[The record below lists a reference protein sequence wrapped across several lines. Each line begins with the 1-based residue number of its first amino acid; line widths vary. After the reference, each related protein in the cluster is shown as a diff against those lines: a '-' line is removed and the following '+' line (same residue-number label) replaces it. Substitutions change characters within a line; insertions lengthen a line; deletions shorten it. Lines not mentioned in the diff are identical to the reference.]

1 MLLEMPLLLL
11 AKSLELSR
19 DLSIVTSTSGSPRVS
34 SNSSSSSC
42 RFSVAAGL
50 TGEFASLEEPT
61 DDPDLAIILV
71 LFVDGPDVAGSERQV
86 EPEGPT

>member
-1 MLLEMPLLLL
+1 MLLETPLLLL
-11 AKSLELSR
+11 AKSPELSY
-19 DLSIVTSTSGSPRVS
+19 DLFIVTSTSGFPRVL
-34 SNSSSSSC
+34 SNSSSSFY

-61 DDPDLAIILV
+61 DDPDLVIVSV
-71 LFVDGPDVAGSERQV
+71 LFVDGPDFAGSERQV